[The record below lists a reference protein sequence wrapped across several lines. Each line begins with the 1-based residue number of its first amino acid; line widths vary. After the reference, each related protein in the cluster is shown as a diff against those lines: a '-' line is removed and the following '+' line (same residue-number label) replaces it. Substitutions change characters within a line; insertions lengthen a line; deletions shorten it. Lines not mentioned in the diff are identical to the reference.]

1 VLATVF
7 DHSVVGGYARGWQ
20 LIKDPEGEA
29 QGGCQNQFH
38 RQYAQKAPQAMMV
51 MSVPSAG

>member
-38 RQYAQKAPQAMMV
+38 CQYAQKAPQAMMV